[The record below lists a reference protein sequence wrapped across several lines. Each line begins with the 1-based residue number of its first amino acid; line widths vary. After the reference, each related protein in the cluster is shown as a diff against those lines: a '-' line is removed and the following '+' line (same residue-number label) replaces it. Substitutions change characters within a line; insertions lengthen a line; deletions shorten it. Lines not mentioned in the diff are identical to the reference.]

1 MARTQLLL
9 VHGAWHGSWCWNGVL
24 PALSD
29 AGFETHTV
37 DLASHGH
44 DTATVGG
51 LHDDARLIAAALS
64 GLQGRVVV
72 VAHSYGGAPV
82 AEGAAGAPNVAHLVY
97 LTAFMLDEGESV
109 LGAKGGT
116 PAPFWEATPDGRAWV
131 TRNPEDVFYND
142 CPENETAWAVSQLQ
156 PQSASSLSE
165 TLRAAAWHD
174 RPSTYVVCERD
185 QAIPLSAQEA
195 MARRAGATV
204 RLDAGHSPFLS
215 RPNDLVKLLTQF
227 A

>member
-1 MARTQLLL
+1 
-9 VHGAWHGSWCWNGVL
+9 
-24 PALSD
+24 
-29 AGFETHTV
+29 
-37 DLASHGH
+37 
-44 DTATVGG
+44 
-51 LHDDARLIAAALS
+51 
-64 GLQGRVVV
+64 
-72 VAHSYGGAPV
+72 
-82 AEGAAGAPNVAHLVY
+82 
-97 LTAFMLDEGESV
+97 
-109 LGAKGGT
+109 
-116 PAPFWEATPDGRAWV
+116 
-131 TRNPEDVFYND
+131 
-142 CPENETAWAVSQLQ
+142 
-156 PQSASSLSE
+156 LSE